1 MALAKAARALAPMGG
16 APGGCQNT
24 ATVVALAL
32 VLVLVLGLE
41 LVLVLGLVLVLVL
54 GAATARPTSAVTML
68 AITRRR
74 TERHCII
81 GA

>member
-1 MALAKAARALAPMGG
+1 MISKTVILIRIALANIFSSVL
-16 APGGCQNT
+16 N
-24 ATVVALAL
+24 LL
-32 VLVLVLGLE
+32 VG
-41 LVLVLGLVLVLVL
+41 LVLVL